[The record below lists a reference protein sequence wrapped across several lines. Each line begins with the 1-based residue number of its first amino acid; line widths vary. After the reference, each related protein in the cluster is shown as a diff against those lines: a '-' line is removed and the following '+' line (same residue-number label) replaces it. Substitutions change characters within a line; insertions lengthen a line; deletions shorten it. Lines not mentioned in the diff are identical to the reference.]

1 MILDKTDCY
10 LPVSHIRFLYEKTK
24 VQYSVHLSQPLNL
37 LLSRFIQRTLPHL
50 VCLRCILGFCPFV
63 SLKIHT
69 CSIWPLSCSL
79 PTEIVYKFFT
89 CITFCYFL
97 PIRSIY
103 PFSVLCLG
111 FWRFFFFPSF
121 STSFRLFPCM
131 LIIGY
136 QLPVNNLC
144 RLSSRTCCCVG
155 CYLKTRSS

>member
-1 MILDKTDCY
+1 MNLDKTDCC
-10 LPVSHIRFLYEKTK
+10 LPGSHIRFLYEKTK
-24 VQYSVHLSQPLNL
+24 VHYSVQLSQPLIL

-69 CSIWPLSCSL
+69 CSILPLSCSL

-111 FWRFFFFPSF
+111 FWRFFSFFL
-121 STSFRLFPCM
+121 FRRRFVYFLAF
-131 LIIGY
+131 
-136 QLPVNNLC
+136 
-144 RLSSRTCCCVG
+144 
-155 CYLKTRSS
+155 